1 MINVTHFT
9 LLLQASLTNFIL
21 LIIFI
26 YPGNFWYFAD
36 PRPNSDSETEK
47 PKPAPASA
55 GEVCYFL
62 TQKMNAI
69 RNSDAMECRDTLSYE
84 LVSGVFLKRYFH
96 HGNYI

>member
-1 MINVTHFT
+1 MGLRWVAFNNSISYQIHAFDH
-9 LLLQASLTNFIL
+9 
-21 LIIFI
+21 I
-26 YPGNFWYFAD
+26 YPGNFWYYTD
-36 PRPNSDSETEK
+36 PRPNSDSENEK
-47 PKPAPASA
+47 PKPVPASA